1 MVSRSG
7 QSSATSGGNMNHY
20 EAIHDNDSMSDKYK
34 ANLTSEQQPQVG
46 LKYDTGK
53 LLFSLIPPET
63 TRALAQ
69 VLTFGAQK
77 YAPNNWQLVENGKD
91 RYLDA
96 LFRHLDAYRSGEA
109 LDPESGLS
117 HLSHALTNVAFLHYL
132 DLKANQ

>member
-1 MVSRSG
+1 
-7 QSSATSGGNMNHY
+7 MNHY
-20 EAIHDNDSMSDKYK
+20 DAIHDNDSMSDKYK
-34 ANLTSEQQPQVG
+34 ASLTVEQQPQVG

-77 YAPNNWQLVENGKD
+77 YAPNNWQLIENGKD

>member
-1 MVSRSG
+1 
-7 QSSATSGGNMNHY
+7 MNHLD
-20 EAIHDNDSMSDKYK
+20 AMLDNDSMSDKYK
-34 ANLTSEQQPQVG
+34 ANLTTEQQPQVG

>member
-1 MVSRSG
+1 
-7 QSSATSGGNMNHY
+7 MNHY
-20 EAIHDNDSMSDKYK
+20 DAIHDNDSMSDSYK
-34 ANLTSEQQPQVG
+34 ASLTSEQQPATG

-53 LLFSLIPPET
+53 LMFSLIPPET

-96 LFRHLDAYRSGEA
+96 LFRHLDAYRSGES

-132 DLKANQ
+132 DLKAD

>member
-1 MVSRSG
+1 
-7 QSSATSGGNMNHY
+7 MNHY
-20 EAIHDNDSMSDKYK
+20 EAIHDNESMSDKYK
-34 ANLTSEQQPQVG
+34 ASITADPKSAG

-53 LLFSLIPPET
+53 LMFSLIPPET

-69 VLTFGAQK
+69 VLTFGANK

-96 LFRHLDAYRSGEA
+96 LLRHLDAYRSGES

-117 HLSHALTNVAFLHYL
+117 HLSHALTNIAFLHYL
-132 DLKANQ
+132 DLKDSQ